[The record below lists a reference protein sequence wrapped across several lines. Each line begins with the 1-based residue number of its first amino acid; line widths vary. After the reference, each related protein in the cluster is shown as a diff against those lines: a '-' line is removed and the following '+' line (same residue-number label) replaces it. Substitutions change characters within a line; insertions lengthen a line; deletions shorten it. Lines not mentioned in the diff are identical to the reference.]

1 MMRAHVA
8 ARERMIQTHLRSR
21 GVRDRRVLA
30 AMADVPRERFV
41 GRGMQEFAYEDSPL
55 PIEEGQT
62 ISQPYVI
69 ARMLEAARIGER
81 DNVLDVGTGS
91 GYSAALMGRLARH
104 VHTVERVAS
113 LAAQARERFEAMD
126 AENVEVHVGDGSTGW
141 PSAAPFDAIVVAAG
155 APEPPEALRA
165 QLVVGGRLV
174 IPVGDAGVQEL
185 LLIRRLDERRFR
197 TESLGAVM
205 FVPLVGEQ
213 GWTEDGQPAQAQDRD
228 D

>member
-1 MMRAHVA
+1 MRAHVA

-21 GVRDRRVLA
+21 GVRDRRVIA
-30 AMADVPRERFV
+30 AMADVPRETFV

-55 PIEEGQT
+55 PIDAGQT

-104 VHTVERVAS
+104 VHTIERVAS
-113 LAAQARERFEAMD
+113 LAAQAKERFEAMD
-126 AENVEVHVGDGSTGW
+126 AANVEVHVGDGSTGW

-155 APEPPEALRA
+155 APETPDALRA
-165 QLVVGGRLV
+165 QLAVGGRLV

-185 LLIRRLDERRFR
+185 LLIRRLDARRFR

-205 FVPLVGEQ
+205 FVPLVGAQ
-213 GWTEDGQPAQAQDRD
+213 GWTEDGRPAQAQDRED
-228 D
+228 

>member
-126 AENVEVHVGDGSTGW
+126 AANVEVHVGDGSTGW

-213 GWTEDGQPAQAQDRD
+213 GWTEDGRPAQAQDRD